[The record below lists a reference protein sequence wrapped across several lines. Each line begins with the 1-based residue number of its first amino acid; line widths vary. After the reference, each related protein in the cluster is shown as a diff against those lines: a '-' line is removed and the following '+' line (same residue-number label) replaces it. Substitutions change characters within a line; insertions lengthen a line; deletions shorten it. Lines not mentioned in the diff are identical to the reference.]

1 MLLTGKDDLRNRI
14 PPRLRDFAVNKK
26 DDTDPKMRGV
36 VNWYKAYM
44 EKTYC
49 QETNGY
55 TCQRQAATMKNLGD
69 GGTGKRILQLKPNF
83 HSFQIKKN
91 VVML

>member
-14 PPRLRDFAVNKK
+14 SPRLRDFYVNQK
-26 DDTDPKMRGV
+26 DGGDDPTRGV
-36 VNWYKAYM
+36 VSWYKAYM

-55 TCQRQAATMKNLGD
+55 TCQRPAATMKHLGD
-69 GGTGKRILQLKPNF
+69 GGVGK
-83 HSFQIKKN
+83 
-91 VVML
+91 